1 MRAIIFLVFSLLPA
15 LSNAATTVVNDG
27 CVKYL
32 ATGKVYELKVHIV
45 DGGDL
50 WPKYSWANVQTK
62 YAVVFWDKE
71 EATVI
76 DLGVFGLLMDTG
88 ATGTDLQGRQWK
100 VARSPWC

>member
-1 MRAIIFLVFSLLPA
+1 MRAIIFFVFSFLSA
-15 LSNAATTVVNDG
+15 LSNAATTTLNDG

-50 WPKYSWANVQTK
+50 WPKYSWAKVLTK

-71 EATVI
+71 EATPWLSSA
-76 DLGVFGLLMDTG
+76 DQAEG
-88 ATGTDLQGRQWK
+88 A
-100 VARSPWC
+100 AP